1 MLVVYVDVLV
11 DVRAGLLVCS
21 LVGFSQQIFCH
32 EEWFLMLVFFPGGV
46 WAPPPKF

>member
-11 DVRAGLLVCS
+11 DVRAGFLVCS

-32 EEWFLMLVFFPGGV
+32 DSMVFDAGFFPWGSLG
-46 WAPPPKF
+46 PSP